1 MNPVTEGIPAA
12 GVALFTTSFSLAI
25 PIAYDIPLS
34 VSFGAVDGGAFRA
47 QLFVNGYQFGK
58 FLSNIGPQVL
68 FPVPNGV
75 LNANGENDVAITV
88 WALEGAVKINDL
100 KLVPTQI
107 VQTGYG
113 AVEAAPQ
120 PAYTARPNAI

>member
-1 MNPVTEGIPAA
+1 MNPVTGGVPAA
-12 GVALFTTSFSLAI
+12 GVALFTTSFSLAM
-25 PIAYDIPLS
+25 PKTYDVPLS
-34 VSFGAVDGGAFRA
+34 FSFGAVNGGAFRA

-68 FPVPNGV
+68 FPVPNGI
-75 LNANGENDVAITV
+75 LNANGENYVAITF
-88 WALEGAVKINDL
+88 WALEGAAKINDL

-107 VQTGYG
+107 VQSGYG

-120 PAYTARPNAI
+120 PAYSARPNAV